1 MEGEGGIVALLM
13 MALVLAGLAVR
24 LPAPLVLAGGALLG
38 ALAGQITGVYNVILL
53 GDLASSVEAILDN
66 EILVAIP
73 LLVLSGTLLGDTRA
87 FFAFRQRLKGPFAV
101 GADLLLA
108 MAGGENRRDKNQN
121 GFRAAFLDLIER
133 AAPASAFLIL
143 LADLIDTA
151 VLATDGPSSDSGF
164 DPSLL
169 LMQMAL
175 PSLLIALFFG
185 LARLLGKKDQ
195 QPAPEASVE
204 STPSWLGL
212 LAALCALLIPGLIV
226 LRIASPVE
234 AGALGVGMALLLK
247 KLGRDAW
254 RNQLG
259 QALDHALIRAAI
271 PFATLLAGA
280 AFHLVFLGIGGGAW
294 LDGFY
299 LLSGPSLLFACVLLL
314 AFLGILIEPLALAV
328 LLVPLLG
335 PLLLEGG
342 VSPSLLGAVF
352 VLAPL
357 SGLLA
362 CQTVPKAASL
372 ALAQSAALL
381 LVVLVPL
388 SLPFDPASSAMEIAP
403 EPVGEEGGF
412 SPEDTTDSPYEGKNE
427 NEVYAPS
434 RDGE

>member
-13 MALVLAGLAVR
+13 MVLVLAGLAVR

-38 ALAGQITGVYNVILL
+38 ALAGQISGVYNVILL

-185 LARLLGKKDQ
+185 LAGLLGKKDQ
-195 QPAPEASVE
+195 LDALASVE
-204 STPSWLGL
+204 SAPSWLGL
-212 LAALCALLIPGLIV
+212 LAALCALLIPGLIM

-280 AFHLVFLGIGGGAW
+280 AFHLVFLGVGGGAW

-299 LLSGPSLLFACVLLL
+299 LLPGPSLLFACVLLL

-328 LLVPLLG
+328 LLVPLMG

-342 VSPSLLGAVF
+342 ISPSLLGAVF

-362 CQTVPKAASL
+362 CQTVPKAAIL
-372 ALAQSAALL
+372 ALAQSAALV
-381 LVVLVPL
+381 LVVLLPL
-388 SLPFDPASSAMEIAP
+388 SLPFDPISQETEIPP